1 MHIKFGMHVRF
12 DMHDNVCRLPSAVCR
27 LPQPAARSS
36 PQPPATA
43 RNRPQPPA
51 TAKNPKNAKHRQTTS
66 YQVPS
71 AAVSAARVLR

>member
-12 DMHDNVCRLPSAVCR
+12 DMHDNVCRLPSAAAR
-27 LPQPAARSS
+27 SPQPAARSS
-36 PQPPATA
+36 
-43 RNRPQPPA
+43 PQPPA

-71 AAVSAARVLR
+71 AALSAARVLR